1 MEQTKKELKKGI
13 EALAADN
20 WKDTKEPLLLSRLG
34 LMLNEQGLDYKKIL
48 EGRGLLH
55 FVKNEIPGQSVVQHP
70 SQYAKVGIHPE
81 NESFSYADTPTK
93 AKQEPSELDK
103 LRKSRRAFNSF
114 IQVISELPP
123 EEIEGVSIPARVIV
137 RLLEGK

>member
-1 MEQTKKELKKGI
+1 MEETKKELAEKIK
-13 EALAADN
+13 ALAADN

-34 LMLNEQGLDYKKIL
+34 LKLNELGFDYKKIL
-48 EGRGLLH
+48 EGRGLRH
-55 FVKNEIPGQSVVQHP
+55 FVANEIRELTVVQHL

-81 NESFSYADTPTK
+81 NVSFSYADTPTK

-103 LRKSRRAFNSF
+103 LQKSRRAFNSF
-114 IQVISELPP
+114 IQAISELPP